1 MERGWDPGEPLADV
15 SPGMWIQERLWSWGP
30 GSSRQGVAV
39 GCIVPEGF
47 EAYARV
53 LHPAYREGDL
63 APIRWSAVAARTGAT
78 AHPLMQF
85 HRIAKIPLHEY
96 PSWGMLPSEVSLP
109 AIEARRLVSI
119 LGGFTSRPDRC
130 YLGIWE
136 GFGVPELQA
145 WRHRPR
151 LFLPHRAYFLF
162 PGPIDAVAA
171 LSFGAFQHPANLW
184 WPQTRTWCVATDID
198 LYETYIAGSEA
209 CIQRVVEDSDLE
221 AFRVKLEDRVDIDG
235 DLINR

>member
-1 MERGWDPGEPLADV
+1 MPGTIGWLSSMKVAIAGVYGAMERGWDPGEPLADV

-47 EAYARV
+47 EAYAR
-53 LHPAYREGDL
+53 
-63 APIRWSAVAARTGAT
+63 
-78 AHPLMQF
+78 
-85 HRIAKIPLHEY
+85 
-96 PSWGMLPSEVSLP
+96 
-109 AIEARRLVSI
+109 
-119 LGGFTSRPDRC
+119 
-130 YLGIWE
+130 
-136 GFGVPELQA
+136 
-145 WRHRPR
+145 

-162 PGPIDAVAA
+162 PGPIDGVAA
-171 LSFGAFQHPANLW
+171 LSFGTFQHPANLW